1 MDFKENRM
9 KKNLTG
15 IFALILT
22 VAVAGAVFGGGFQQ
36 QSGSAAAG
44 GVKKVSL
51 YTEREFRTLNQLTG
65 SDQNLFEV
73 LGNISEGLYRT
84 DANHQP
90 VAGLA
95 ARHEVSADGL
105 VYTFHLRNGLKW
117 SNGDPLTAK
126 DFVYSWLKLVENPEN
141 SYGFI
146 VTDYVV
152 NAMEYQEGKVRADQV
167 GVKALNDLTLQVT
180 LKAPTAYFILLTTM
194 PMYYPL
200 NERFVESKGANYAY
214 TAADILYCGPFKI
227 TEFDLAAGV
236 KMVKNPDYW
245 DAANVKLDTAEFRV
259 IKEQSAAL
267 NAYEAGEID
276 RVNLTAQDIPT
287 FRNSPELIT
296 YSDFRNNYLQFNTI
310 NPEMNLNI
318 RKALSFAVDRELFVS
333 SVIANGSVAAGGVVS
348 QGVSGDGKK
357 TFRQLNGNVSA
368 FDAAK
373 AKQYWAAGVAELGG
387 KAPQLTMLCMDDS
400 ITRDLATFVQDQCR
414 RNLGIEITISP
425 STQRARNDVMQTDP
439 NYDFAISAWGAD
451 YDDAMTYLD
460 LWTSGNGYRG
470 NYSNPDYNRMIAE
483 AKAEPDPAKR
493 LSIMLRAEKK
503 LVEEDMVVTGLYDRG
518 FTNLTRKS
526 VKGLITHPVG
536 QPLDLKWAYIE

>member
-1 MDFKENRM
+1 V
-9 KKNLTG
+9 KNLTCF
-15 IFALILT
+15 FALIL
-22 VAVAGAVFGGGFQQ
+22 AVVLAGSAFAGGFRQ
-36 QSGSAAAG
+36 QSGSTSAPGG
-44 GVKKVSL
+44 GVKKIAL
-51 YTEREFRTLNQLTG
+51 YCEREYRSLNQLTG

-90 VAGLA
+90 VPGLA
-95 ARHEVSADGL
+95 TGHEVSPDGL
-105 VYTFHLRNGLKW
+105 VYTFHLRSGLKW
-117 SNGDPLTAK
+117 SNGEPLTAR
-126 DFVYSWLKLVENPEN
+126 DFVYSFLKLVENPEN

-146 VTDYVV
+146 ITDYVV
-152 NAMEYQEGKVRADQV
+152 NAMEYQQGTVTAEQV
-167 GVKALNDLTLQVT
+167 GAKALNDLTLQVT
-180 LKAPTAYFILLTTM
+180 LKAPTAYFVLLTSM

-200 NERFVESKGANYAY
+200 NGKFVESKGANYAY
-214 TAADILYCGPFKI
+214 TAEDILYCGPFKI
-227 TEFDLAAGV
+227 TEFDLAVGV

-245 DAANVKLDTAEFRV
+245 DAANVKLDAVEFRV
-259 IKEQSAAL
+259 IKDQSAAL

-276 RVNLTAQDIPT
+276 RVSLTAQNIPS
-287 FRNSPELIT
+287 FRSSPELTT

-318 RKALSFAVDRELFVS
+318 RKALSFAVDRELLVS
-333 SVIANGSVAAGGVVS
+333 SIIANGSVAAGGVVS
-348 QGVSGDGKK
+348 QGVAGNESK

-373 AKQYWAAGVAELGG
+373 AKQYWNAGVAELGG
-387 KAPQLTMLCMDDS
+387 RAPQLTMLCMDDS
-400 ITRDLATFVQDQCR
+400 MTKDLATFVQDQYR
-414 RNLGIEITISP
+414 RNLGIEVVISP
-425 STQRARNDVMQTDP
+425 MTQRARNDVMQTDV

-470 NYSNPDYNRMIAE
+470 NYNDPDYKKMITD

-518 FTNLTRKS
+518 FSNLTKRS
-526 VKGLITHPVG
+526 VKGLISHPVG
-536 QPLDLKWAYIE
+536 QTLDLKWAYVE

>member
-1 MDFKENRM
+1 V
-9 KKNLTG
+9 KKILAH
-15 IFALILT
+15 ALILT
-22 VAVAGAVFGGGFQQ
+22 VALTGSVFAGGFRQ
-36 QSGSAAAG
+36 QSAAAAG

-51 YTEREFRTLNQLTG
+51 YTEREYRTLNQLTG

-73 LGNISEGLYRT
+73 LGNIGEGLYRT

-90 VAGLA
+90 VPALA
-95 ARHEVSADGL
+95 TGHEVSLDGR
-105 VYTFHLRNGLKW
+105 VYTFHLRSGLKW

-126 DFVYSWLKLVENPEN
+126 DFVYSCLKLVENPEN

-167 GVKALNDLTLQVT
+167 GIKALNDLTLQVT

-200 NERFVESKGANYAY
+200 NENFVESKGDNYAN
-214 TAADILYCGPFKI
+214 TAGDILYCGPFKI
-227 TEFDLAAGV
+227 TEFDLASGV

-245 DAANVKLDTAEFRV
+245 DAANVKLDAVEFHV
-259 IKEQSAAL
+259 IKDQSAAL

-276 RVNLTAQDIPT
+276 RVNLTAQDIPS
-287 FRNSPELIT
+287 FKNSPDVIT

-318 RKALSFAVDRELFVS
+318 RKALSFAVDRELLVS
-333 SVIANGSVAAGGVVS
+333 TVIANGAVAAGGVVS

-387 KAPQLTMLCMDDS
+387 RAPQLTMLCMDDS
-400 ITRDLATFVQDQCR
+400 MTRDLATFVQDQYR
-414 RNLGIEITISP
+414 RNLGIEVTISP
-425 STQRARNDVMQTDP
+425 STQRARNDVMQT
-439 NYDFAISAWGAD
+439 NVGYHFAISAWGAD

-460 LWTSGNGYRG
+460 LWTAGTGYRG
-470 NYSNPDYNRMIAE
+470 NYNNPDYNKMIAD

-503 LVEEDMVVTGLYDRG
+503 LVEEDMVVTGIYDRG
-518 FTNLTRKS
+518 FTSLTRKN

>member
-1 MDFKENRM
+1 M
-9 KKNLTG
+9 KKILVCV
-15 IFALILT
+15 LILT
-22 VAVAGAVFGGGFQQ
+22 VVLASSVFAGGFQQ
-36 QSGSAAAG
+36 QSGPASAASG
-44 GVKKVSL
+44 IKKISL
-51 YTEREFRTLNQLTG
+51 YTEREYRTLNQLTG

-73 LGNISEGLYRT
+73 LGNVSEGLYRT

-90 VAGLA
+90 VPALA
-95 ARHEVSADGL
+95 TGHEISPDGL
-105 VYTFHLRNGLKW
+105 VYTFHLRSGLKW
-117 SNGDPLTAK
+117 SNGVPLTAK
-126 DFVYSWLKLVENPEN
+126 DFVYSCLKLVENPED

-152 NAMEYQEGKVRADQV
+152 NALEYQEGKVRADQV
-167 GVKALNDLTLQVT
+167 GIKALNDLTLQVT

-200 NERFVESKGANYAY
+200 NEDFVESKGDNYAA
-214 TAADILYCGPFKI
+214 TAADLLYCGPFKI

-236 KMVKNPDYW
+236 KLVKNPDYW
-245 DAANVKLDTAEFRV
+245 DAANVKLDAVEFRV
-259 IKEQSAAL
+259 IKDQSAAL

-276 RVNLTAQDIPT
+276 QVNLTAQNIPS
-287 FRNSPELIT
+287 FKNSPEVTT

-310 NPEMNLNI
+310 NPEMNPNI
-318 RKALSFAVDRELFVS
+318 RKALSFAVDRELLVS
-333 SVIANGSVAAGGVVS
+333 TVIANGSVAAGGIVS
-348 QGVSGDGKK
+348 HGVSGDGKK

-400 ITRDLATFVQDQCR
+400 MTKDLATFVQDQYR
-414 RNLGIEITISP
+414 RNLGIEVTISP
-425 STQRARNDVMQTDP
+425 STQRARNDIMQTNP
-439 NYDFAISAWGAD
+439 EYDFAISAWGAD

-460 LWTSGNGYRG
+460 LWTSGTGYRG
-470 NYSNPDYNRMIAE
+470 NYNNPDYNKMIAD

-493 LSIMLRAEKK
+493 LSVMLRAEKK
-503 LVEEDMVVTGLYDRG
+503 LIEEDMVVTGIYDRG
-518 FTNLTRKS
+518 FTTMTKKW
-526 VKGLITHPVG
+526 VKGVIHHPVG